1 MNAYPNLVTQQPSP
15 SKNRAWI
22 YIAIAL
28 VVGALLFYYFVLR
41 GGGTKTCTDYTTE
54 ADCKSPCYWNTTTK
68 LCSNVTPTPPA
79 PPTELPSLMGH
90 YVASSYNVGMRE
102 WVDKST
108 KGNHIKDVVGTVNL
122 STDLKYIYGGTDVKF
137 TLPSAVFDR
146 DYTLITVA
154 KYNGEAKKRIFTSSE
169 GDWYSG
175 HNDGKSGV
183 AKHDT
188 LITDDIDRHGS
199 DWVLSVDQRNSYRAN
214 GRKLTGSFLVEGFPS
229 NIGVNIK
236 EGQESDFAIAEIM
249 IFNEEIQNDMIAKYE
264 SELMKKYNIAPSR
277 FKIGKVKNGPHTDA
291 FDSVKL
297 DCGWNSGL
305 MGFKQVNDG
314 TNWWYEY
321 SCMFD
326 LDKVGQSSTTLQTA
340 TKARTV
346 NVYDTFLNE
355 NIVCNEKPLRGYS
368 VGKVNDK
375 ANVSYECSNA
385 RVTQSTCRN
394 AETSTNVHF
403 NEHEVMC
410 NQDEVMTQ
418 FNVVKLADDT
428 TKYTYKCCRP
438 EGY

>member
-1 MNAYPNLVTQQPSP
+1 MNVYPNLVTQPRSP
-15 SKNRAWI
+15 AKSGVWI
-22 YIAIAL
+22 YIAIAV
-28 VVGALLFYYFVLR
+28 VVGASLFYYFVLR
-41 GGGTKTCTDYTTE
+41 GGMKTCTDYTTE
-54 ADCKSPCYWNTTTK
+54 ADCKSPCYWNTTTR
-68 LCSNVTPTPPA
+68 LCSNVATTPQP
-79 PPTELPSLMGH
+79 PPTELASLMGH
-90 YVASSYNVGMRE
+90 YAADSYNVHSRE

-108 KGNHIKDVVGTVNL
+108 KGNHIKGVVGDVSM
-122 STDLKYIYGGTDVKF
+122 STDLKYIYGGTGVKF

-154 KYNGEAKKRIFTSSE
+154 KYNGDAKKRIFTSSE

-214 GRKLTGSFLVEGFPS
+214 GRKLTGSYVVEGFPS
-229 NIGVNIK
+229 DIGVNIK

-249 IFNEEIQNDMIAKYE
+249 IFNEEIQNDMIVKYE
-264 SELMKKYNIAPSR
+264 SELMRKYNITPSR
-277 FKIGKVKNGPHTDA
+277 FKTGNITNGPHTNS
-291 FDSVKL
+291 FSSVKL
-297 DCGWNSGL
+297 DCGPNSGL
-305 MGFKQVNDG
+305 VGFKHLNDG
-314 TNWWYEY
+314 TNWWYKY

-326 LDKVGQSSTTLQTA
+326 LDGVGQSSTTIQTEI
-340 TKARTV
+340 KPKTV
-346 NVYDTFLNE
+346 NLYDTFLNE
-355 NIVCNEKPLRGYS
+355 DIACNEKPLRGYS
-368 VGKVNDK
+368 VITANDK

-385 RVTQSTCRN
+385 RVTDSTCRN
-394 AETSTNVHF
+394 AETSTNAIF
-403 NEHEVMC
+403 QEHEVMC